1 MKPTLILSLCILS
14 STISLAQSKREI
26 LADIKSKY
34 LLIRELVDNNTLRQ
48 YYSDYTCDESVE
60 KGTLTFYYNSR
71 ELKHIVHQYTQGYV
85 SYKDEYYI
93 WDDQLFFE
101 FSTHKIKYHDYEKNK
116 KKKIQKVDVVLTLEE
131 RFYFHNFEPVKCQF
145 KDFETR
151 SNRLKNPKTN
161 YVRNQT
167 ADCSQATRIIEKYNV
182 LLEYQNANI
191 EDECSLPRSISRIVS
206 DDILHST
213 LNKKQ

>member
-1 MKPTLILSLCILS
+1 MKPTLILSLCILTS
-14 STISLAQSKREI
+14 AISLAQEKREI

-48 YYSDYTCDESVE
+48 YHSDYTCEESLE

-71 ELKHIVHQYTQGYV
+71 ELKHIIHQYTQGYV

-101 FSTHKIKYHDYEKNK
+101 FSTHKVKYQDYEKNRK
-116 KKKIQKVDVVLTLEE
+116 KRIQKIDVTLTLEE
-131 RFYFHNFEPVKCQF
+131 RFYFHNFEPIKCQF

-151 SNRLKNPKTN
+151 SNRAKNPKTN
-161 YVRNQT
+161 YVKNQIT
-167 ADCSQATRIIEKYNV
+167 DCNQASRVIEKYNV
-182 LLEYQNANI
+182 LLEYQNMTI
-191 EDECSLPRSISRIVS
+191 DDSCILPRSIARIVS
-206 DDILHST
+206 DDVIYSNLGK
-213 LNKKQ
+213 N